1 MPFTTSGSSK
11 VPPLDWATARLLPT
25 VAISNPSKSAL
36 GILTFLILSRAAGLS
51 AVILPLAFSCTS
63 DTLMATGY
71 VLFGSVKPSVA

>member
-11 VPPLDWATARLLPT
+11 VPPVLPLT
-25 VAISNPSKSAL
+25 VNVPNTVGSVNSSKSAL